1 MAPVMIMPKKRAVMI
16 PVMLYRMIIATAVV
30 WEDPVGL
37 VADDDDDDDDDDNVP
52 LNPGDP
58 VACALLMLE
67 DMSGTIVENL
77 VPLLLD
83 WSWLQ
88 SCRTGSGRTSVNT
101 L

>member
-1 MAPVMIMPKKRAVMI
+1 MAPVTIMPKKRAVMI

-30 WEDPVGL
+30 WEDPIGF
-37 VADDDDDDDDDDNVP
+37 VADDDDDDGDVT
-52 LNPGDP
+52 LKTGNPVG
-58 VACALLMLE
+58 CALLMLE

-77 VPLLLD
+77 LPLLLD

-88 SCRTGSGRTSVNT
+88 SCCTGSGLTSVNT

>member
-1 MAPVMIMPKKRAVMI
+1 MAPVTIIPKKRAVMI

-30 WEDPVGL
+30 WEDPIGF
-37 VADDDDDDDDDDNVP
+37 VADDDDDDDGDVT
-52 LNPGDP
+52 LKTGNPVG
-58 VACALLMLE
+58 CALLMLE

-77 VPLLLD
+77 LPLLLD

-88 SCRTGSGRTSVNT
+88 SCCTGSGLTSVNT

>member
-1 MAPVMIMPKKRAVMI
+1 MAPVTIMPKKRAVMI

-30 WEDPVGL
+30 WEDPIGF
-37 VADDDDDDDDDDNVP
+37 VADDDDDDGDVT
-52 LNPGDP
+52 LKAGNPVG
-58 VACALLMLE
+58 CALLMLE

-77 VPLLLD
+77 LPLFLD

-88 SCRTGSGRTSVNT
+88 SCCTGSGLTSVNT